1 MFRTDIWRVGIAHA
15 PIADVLARGL
25 KSVRIDW
32 LPEKP
37 FFQFDADPF
46 GLWRGGELHVFV
58 ETYDYYTHHGAID
71 VLRFDASFSLLDR
84 RPALRETWHLSY
96 PFVFEADGETWMLPE
111 AHRSG
116 GLTLYRAARFPDR
129 WKAVCRIALDA
140 VAVDAT
146 PVWHG
151 GLWWLLYSPGTA
163 KTGALHAAYAERLT
177 GPWTPHP
184 GNPIR
189 ADRASSRPGG
199 TPFVDG
205 GAIVLPVQDCTRT
218 YGGAIRPLRITALT
232 PDRFEAKAGDAL
244 HAPAGAAPY
253 TDGLHTLAAA
263 GEVTLVDAKW
273 LNPSW
278 RRAPMKAQR
287 KLRKLF
293 G

>member
-25 KSVRIDW
+25 ESLRIDW

-37 FFQFDADPF
+37 FFEFDADPF
-46 GLWRGGELHVFV
+46 GLWRDGQLHVFV
-58 ETYDYYTHHGAID
+58 ETYDYHTHHGAID
-71 VLRFDASFSLLDR
+71 VLRFDGAFNLLDR
-84 RPALRETWHLSY
+84 RPALREPWHLSY

-129 WKAVCRIALDA
+129 WEAVCKIELDA

-146 PVWHG
+146 PVWHE
-151 GLWWLLYSPGTA
+151 GLWWLLYSPGTS
-163 KTGALHAAYAERLT
+163 KTGALHAAWAERLT

-184 GNPIR
+184 GNPVR
-189 ADRASSRPGG
+189 TDAASSRPGG
-199 TPFVDG
+199 TPVVQG
-205 GAIVLPVQDCTRT
+205 GAIILPVQDCTHT
-218 YGGAIRPLRITALT
+218 YGGAIHPLRIEVLT
-232 PDRFEAKAGDAL
+232 PGRFEAEAGDTL
-244 HAPAGAAPY
+244 RAPASAAPY

-263 GEVTLVDAKW
+263 GDVTLVDAKW

-278 RRAPMKAQR
+278 RRAPMKMR
-287 KLRKLF
+287 RTLRKWF